1 MKIYLLRHGRAVERG
16 AAGWDRDCDRPL
28 TSEGEKQ
35 IVRIARGMRQLNL
48 EFDHALSSPYVR
60 AWRTAEIAAKELGLG
75 ARLRAS
81 RHLMPDGDPAG
92 LVRQLGRLR
101 PPVRGVLLVGH
112 EPDLGRLAALWATGV
127 AEGRIELKKGGLIR
141 LDVEDLILGRCAV
154 LEWLLAPGHLAG
166 LADPEG

>member
-81 RHLMPDGDPAG
+81 RSLAPGGDPAA
-92 LVRQLGRLR
+92 LVRQLRRLPQPAQR
-101 PPVRGVLLVGH
+101 VLLVGH
-112 EPDLGRLAALWATGV
+112 EPYLSRLAGLWVG
-127 AEGRIELKKGGLIR
+127 GSDGLRIELKKGGLIR